1 MRMHTERNPN
11 KDILTWVI
19 HDHLVTGFCS
29 FHPGQTEPAPPALE
43 ALGRYPG
50 VTCVEVVPGAISVT
64 KDSDIAWS
72 ELARSLNQQI
82 VTLATEG
89 SLRFSDFMS
98 EEQSLRNAVTQII
111 DSDLGNLANSHG
123 GCISVVGVNEQEV
136 QVSMDGACHNCPAT
150 RNTLDRNISGPLRE
164 HFPEIKVRV
173 VDGEEPSH
181 ASGPTLVRLLGLGSG
196 GKRTH
201 SSQ

>member
-19 HDHLVTGFCS
+19 QDDLVTGFCT
-29 FHPGQTEPAPPALE
+29 FRAGQTEPAPPALE
-43 ALGRYPG
+43 ALGRHPG
-50 VTCVEVVPGAISVT
+50 VKSVEVVPGAISVT
-64 KDSDIAWS
+64 KDSEIAWS
-72 ELARSLNQQI
+72 ELAQSINQQI
-82 VTLATEG
+82 RTLASEG
-89 SLRFSDFMS
+89 SLRFSEFMS
-98 EEQSLRNAVTQII
+98 AEQSLRNAVTQIV

-123 GCISVVGVNEQEV
+123 GCISVVEVNEQEV

-181 ASGPTLVRLLGLGSG
+181 ASGPTFVRLLGLGSG
-196 GKRTH
+196 GKH
-201 SSQ
+201 AHPSQ